1 MAKDTYSNATTN
13 PSRCESHFLI
23 KEIAGYLL
31 HPTISTHEANLRIA
45 DVGNGTGIWACDV
58 SKNLPPTVQIDD
70 FDISAAQFP
79 AADSRPQNVHLY
91 THDGF
96 EDYTTEFHE
105 QYDIVHA
112 RFWLC
117 IVNDPDAG
125 PLPRKLLSLLMD
137 GTAGAGCGSG
147 GYAGGDGVDD
157 CVGKTL

>member
-13 PSRCESHFLI
+13 PSRCESHILI

-105 QYDIVHA
+105 QTGCYLQWMEPLMRAAEVVVMQEGTVSTTA
-112 RFWLC
+112 SERLC
-117 IVNDPDAG
+117 STFHKPKPDSEYG
-125 PLPRKLLSLLMD
+125 
-137 GTAGAGCGSG
+137 
-147 GYAGGDGVDD
+147 
-157 CVGKTL
+157 